1 MTLSTII
8 FVMSPKLILFDGS
21 RRLEIKCA
29 LDFGKIGSLVRL
41 PSNNLTG
48 SSVLKESSERVF
60 IEKLKKSELFFIK
73 ILSLSG
79 CMSRPISE
87 GSLQEKS
94 INEKTQK
101 SIKDL

>member
-1 MTLSTII
+1 
-8 FVMSPKLILFDGS
+8 MSPKLILFDGS

-60 IEKLKKSELFFIK
+60 VEKLKKFELFFIR
-73 ILSLSG
+73 ILSL
-79 CMSRPISE
+79 
-87 GSLQEKS
+87 
-94 INEKTQK
+94 
-101 SIKDL
+101 

>member
-1 MTLSTII
+1 
-8 FVMSPKLILFDGS
+8 MSPKLMLFDGR
-21 RRLEIKCA
+21 RRLVIKCA
-29 LDFGKIGSLVRL
+29 LDFGKTGSLVRL

-48 SSVLKESSERVF
+48 SSVLKESSEKVF
-60 IEKLKKSELFFIK
+60 IEKLKKFELFFIK

-94 INEKTQK
+94 MNEKTQK
-101 SIKDL
+101 NIKDL

>member
-1 MTLSTII
+1 
-8 FVMSPKLILFDGS
+8 MSRGLGDVYK
-21 RRLEIKCA
+21 RQEIKCA
-29 LDFGKIGSLVRL
+29 LDVGKTGSLVRF

-48 SSVLKESSERVF
+48 SSVLKESSEIVF
-60 IEKLKKSELFFIK
+60 IEKLKKFELFFIK

-79 CMSRPISE
+79 CISRPISE

>member
-1 MTLSTII
+1 
-8 FVMSPKLILFDGS
+8 MSPKLILFDGS
-21 RRLEIKCA
+21 RRLEIKYA

-60 IEKLKKSELFFIK
+60 VEKLKKFELFFIR

>member
-1 MTLSTII
+1 
-8 FVMSPKLILFDGS
+8 MSPKLILFDGS

-48 SSVLKESSERVF
+48 SSVLKESSEIVF
-60 IEKLKKSELFFIK
+60 IEKLKKELFFIK

-79 CMSRPISE
+79 CISRPISE

>member
-1 MTLSTII
+1 
-8 FVMSPKLILFDGS
+8 MSPMLLLFYGS

-48 SSVLKESSERVF
+48 SSVLKESSEIVF
-60 IEKLKKSELFFIK
+60 IEKFKKFELFFIK

-79 CMSRPISE
+79 CISRPISE